1 MFYISKNK
9 LKAPMVINYYIN
21 KVSKNLIDLI
31 IIFIGA
37 MGIFDL
43 YFTLQWIVDNS
54 NMEVNPLM
62 RNLWLINPMLFI
74 LFKLSITFIFCLLAF
89 KFKNNKL
96 MKILIWIPFFS
107 YIVVMCL
114 HHKCM

>member
-9 LKAPMVINYYIN
+9 LKVPMVINYYIN

-31 IIFIGA
+31 IILIGA

-43 YFTLQWIVDNS
+43 YFTLQWIVDNPY
-54 NMEVNPLM
+54 MEANPFM
-62 RNLWLINPMLFI
+62 QDLWLISPILFI
-74 LFKLSITFIFCLLAF
+74 LFKLSITIIFCSLAF

-96 MKILIWIPFFS
+96 MKKLIWLPFFC
-107 YIVVMCL
+107 YIIVMVL
-114 HHKCM
+114 HCMCM

>member
-1 MFYISKNK
+1 M
-9 LKAPMVINYYIN
+9 NYYIN
-21 KVSKNLIDLI
+21 KISKNLINLI
-31 IIFIGA
+31 IILIGI

-54 NMEVNPLM
+54 YMEANPLM
-62 RNLWLINPMLFI
+62 RNLWLINPILFI
-74 LFKLSITFIFCLLAF
+74 LFKLSITFIFCLLSF

-107 YIVVMCL
+107 YIIVMYL
-114 HHKCM
+114 HYKCIQ